1 MNESIQQTLQ
11 EAKEDLNRI
20 TEQQSQAR
28 ERYNTLINER
38 FQHYP
43 LLRAFLLDNF
53 REDLSDTF
61 YQEETKD
68 YLPVLFLA
76 KWVPAL
82 VMRLQPYQQTRIQ
95 LYANTFLEKYPTAND
110 LIIPFFED
118 LLVYNGI
125 K

>member
-11 EAKEDLNRI
+11 VAKEDLNGI
-20 TEQQSQAR
+20 SEQQTH
-28 ERYNTLINER
+28 ERTRYVELIKSR
-38 FQHYP
+38 FKDYP
-43 LLRAFLLDNF
+43 LLEAFLLDNY
-53 REDLSDTF
+53 REDLSEVF

-82 VMRLQPYQQTRIQ
+82 VSRLQPYQQTRIQ
-95 LYANTFLEKYPTAND
+95 LYANTFIERYPTAND

-118 LLVYNGI
+118 LLIFNGI

>member
-1 MNESIQQTLQ
+1 MNELIQQTLQ
-11 EAKEDLNRI
+11 AAMEDLNGI
-20 TEQQSQAR
+20 SEQQTQ
-28 ERYNTLINER
+28 ERTRYVELIKSR
-38 FQHYP
+38 FKDYP
-43 LLRAFLLDNF
+43 LLEAFLLDNY
-53 REDLSDTF
+53 REDLSEVF

-82 VMRLQPYQQTRIQ
+82 VSRLQPYQQTRIQ
-95 LYANTFLEKYPTAND
+95 LYANTFIERYPTAND

>member
-11 EAKEDLNRI
+11 EAKEDLNGI

>member
-11 EAKEDLNRI
+11 EAKEDLNGI
-20 TEQQSQAR
+20 TEQQSQVR

-53 REDLSDTF
+53 RDDLSDTF

-82 VMRLQPYQQTRIQ
+82 VKRLQPYQQTRIQ

-118 LLVYNGI
+118 LLVFNGI

>member
-1 MNESIQQTLQ
+1 MNEIIQQTLQ
-11 EAKEDLNRI
+11 AAKEGLNGI
-20 TEQQSQAR
+20 SEQQTQ
-28 ERYNTLINER
+28 ERTRYVELIKSR
-38 FQHYP
+38 FQNYP
-43 LLRAFLLDNF
+43 LLEAFLLDNY
-53 REDLSDTF
+53 RDDLSEVF

-82 VMRLQPYQQTRIQ
+82 VSRLQPYQQTRIQ

-118 LLVYNGI
+118 LLVFNGI

>member
-1 MNESIQQTLQ
+1 MNELIQQTLQ
-11 EAKEDLNRI
+11 AAKEDLNGI
-20 TEQQSQAR
+20 SEQQTQ
-28 ERYNTLINER
+28 ERTRYVELIKSR
-38 FQHYP
+38 FQDHP
-43 LLRAFLLDNF
+43 LLEAFLLDNY
-53 REDLSDTF
+53 REDLSEVF

-82 VMRLQPYQQTRIQ
+82 VSRLQPYQQTRIQ
-95 LYANTFLEKYPTAND
+95 LYANTFIERYPTAND

-118 LLVYNGI
+118 LLIFNGI

>member
-1 MNESIQQTLQ
+1 MNELIQQTLQ
-11 EAKEDLNRI
+11 AAKEDLNGI
-20 TEQQSQAR
+20 SEQQTQ
-28 ERYNTLINER
+28 ERTRYVELIKSR
-38 FQHYP
+38 FKDYP
-43 LLRAFLLDNF
+43 LLEAFLLDNY
-53 REDLSDTF
+53 REDLSEVF

-82 VMRLQPYQQTRIQ
+82 VSRLQPYQQTRIQ
-95 LYANTFLEKYPTAND
+95 LYANTFIERYPIAND

-118 LLVYNGI
+118 LLIFNGI